1 MSTTVLDPPATR
13 RSVSPAQRLRTNM
26 AAVRVSFTWLGIRK
40 TLNAEQKAQAAE
52 SFGAAGEFLSA
63 GKKLLDNKHAAFRAV
78 TAIRGKVQAY
88 WKSLTLPYPEPG
100 IRLIRQDQI
109 DEFDAALR
117 DLRSE
122 LETAVE
128 QLDAHYSELKTAARE
143 RLGTLYNPADYP
155 AALEGLFLVEWDFPN
170 VEPPDYLRQLNPQL
184 YEQERARVIAR
195 FEEAVQLAESAFL
208 DEFGKLVSHLC
219 ERIQGVD
226 GEKKIFRDSAITNLR
241 EFFDRFKTLNVRSNE
256 QLDELIAQAQQI
268 VRGIEPQDLRERPRI
283 RQQVA
288 TDLSRVQSAL
298 DQLLVDRPRR
308 RILRGP
314 VAAEGP

>member
-1 MSTTVLDPPATR
+1 MPTSVLDPPATR
-13 RSVSPAQRLRTNM
+13 RSVSPAQQLRTTM

-40 TLNAEQKAQAAE
+40 TLSAEQKAQAAE

-63 GKKLLDNKHAAFRAV
+63 GKKLIDNRHAAFRAV
-78 TAIRGKVQAY
+78 TAIRGKVQTY

-100 IRLIRQDQI
+100 IRLIKQDQI
-109 DEFDAALR
+109 DAFDVTLR
-117 DLRSE
+117 DLRGE
-122 LETAVE
+122 LVEAVE
-128 QLDAHYSELKTAARE
+128 ELDAHYNDFKVAARQ
-143 RLGTLYNPADYP
+143 RLGTLYNPSDYP
-155 AALEGLFLVEWDFPN
+155 AALEGLFLVDWDFPN
-170 VEPPDYLRQLNPQL
+170 VEPPGYLRELNPEL

-226 GEKKIFRDSAITNLR
+226 GEKKIFRDSAVTNLR
-241 EFFDRFKTLNVRSNE
+241 EFFDRFKGLNVRSNE
-256 QLDELIAQAQQI
+256 QLDALVAQAQQV
-268 VRGIEPQDLRERPRI
+268 VRGIEPRDLRERPQI

-314 VAAEGP
+314 VAAEGN